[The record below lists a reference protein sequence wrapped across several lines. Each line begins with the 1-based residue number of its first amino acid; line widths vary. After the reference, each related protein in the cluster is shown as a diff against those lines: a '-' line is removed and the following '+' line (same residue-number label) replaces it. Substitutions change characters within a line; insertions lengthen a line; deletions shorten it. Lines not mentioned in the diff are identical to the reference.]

1 MKALPMDTILP
12 GASRGAHC
20 LADDLLRLDPA
31 LRPSATLAQTHN
43 FFTQEPLPASSESL
57 RPGVNGAHQGDVASE
72 RATSSSDIKGVG
84 CTGGGGFTRAA
95 VEPWASRCTAHSS
108 CRYISRQ
115 RGGPGVVFSSAIR
128 ISHWHALRSKKK
140 KKKHPE
146 RGRSNSSSS
155 SRAKTKSHTRAYTHV
170 WACGSAGG
178 HGAWCMVRRGCVFL
192 SLKSFFRLPI
202 KSYCSFGL
210 GEILGVVGWQ

>member
-1 MKALPMDTILP
+1 MDTILP

-84 CTGGGGFTRAA
+84 CTGAPAERPPLPPQYGADFTPVIRARPAVPRRGAEGGA
-95 VEPWASRCTAHSS
+95 ASRKLL
-108 CRYISRQ
+108 
-115 RGGPGVVFSSAIR
+115 GP
-128 ISHWHALRSKKK
+128 SHLDSPLTQLAL
-140 KKKHPE
+140 E
-146 RGRSNSSSS
+146 R
-155 SRAKTKSHTRAYTHV
+155 
-170 WACGSAGG
+170 
-178 HGAWCMVRRGCVFL
+178 
-192 SLKSFFRLPI
+192 
-202 KSYCSFGL
+202 
-210 GEILGVVGWQ
+210 